1 MLNIGFGNVVAANRV
16 VAIVSP
22 NSAPVKRL
30 KDEARD
36 ENRLIDVTH
45 GRKTRSV
52 LIMDSNH
59 VILSAIQTETISQ
72 RLSTLMDG
80 NNGPMTPSGEI
91 PESGPSGT
99 KGCLFIL
106 SAPSGAGKTTL
117 CQAILPAFPGHAVFR
132 LPYHPIAKAWRNPGN

>member
-1 MLNIGFGNVVAANRV
+1 LEPTIINTIPKINHIMLNIGFGNVVAANRV
-16 VAIVSP
+16 VAIASP

-36 ENRLIDVTH
+36 EKRLIDVTH

-52 LIMDSNH
+52 LITDSNH

-80 NNGPMTPSGEI
+80 NNR
-91 PESGPSGT
+91 
-99 KGCLFIL
+99 
-106 SAPSGAGKTTL
+106 
-117 CQAILPAFPGHAVFR
+117 Q
-132 LPYHPIAKAWRNPGN
+132 

>member
-1 MLNIGFGNVVAANRV
+1 LEPHLTNNIPKINHLMLNIGFGNVVAANRV

-36 ENRLIDVTH
+36 EKRLIDVTH

-52 LIMDSNH
+52 LITDSNH

-72 RLSTLMDG
+72 RLSTLKDG
-80 NNGPMTPSGEI
+80 NNG
-91 PESGPSGT
+91 
-99 KGCLFIL
+99 
-106 SAPSGAGKTTL
+106 
-117 CQAILPAFPGHAVFR
+117 Q
-132 LPYHPIAKAWRNPGN
+132 

>member
-1 MLNIGFGNVVAANRV
+1 LEPDIINTIPKINHIMLNIGFGNIVAANRI
-16 VAIVSP
+16 VAIISP

-36 ENRLIDVTH
+36 EKRLIDVTH

-52 LIMDSNH
+52 LITDSNH

-80 NNGPMTPSGEI
+80 NNG
-91 PESGPSGT
+91 
-99 KGCLFIL
+99 
-106 SAPSGAGKTTL
+106 
-117 CQAILPAFPGHAVFR
+117 Q
-132 LPYHPIAKAWRNPGN
+132 

>member
-1 MLNIGFGNVVAANRV
+1 LESHIINTVPKINHIMLNIGFGNVVAANRV

-36 ENRLIDVTH
+36 EKRLIDVTH

-52 LIMDSNH
+52 LITDCNH

-80 NNGPMTPSGEI
+80 NNG
-91 PESGPSGT
+91 
-99 KGCLFIL
+99 
-106 SAPSGAGKTTL
+106 
-117 CQAILPAFPGHAVFR
+117 Q
-132 LPYHPIAKAWRNPGN
+132 

>member
-36 ENRLIDVTH
+36 EKRLIDVTH

-52 LIMDSNH
+52 LITDSNH

-80 NNGPMTPSGEI
+80 NNG
-91 PESGPSGT
+91 
-99 KGCLFIL
+99 
-106 SAPSGAGKTTL
+106 
-117 CQAILPAFPGHAVFR
+117 Q
-132 LPYHPIAKAWRNPGN
+132 

>member
-1 MLNIGFGNVVAANRV
+1 METHIINTIPKINHIMLNIGFGNVVAANRV

-36 ENRLIDVTH
+36 EKRLIDVTH

-52 LIMDSNH
+52 LITDSNH

-80 NNGPMTPSGEI
+80 NNG
-91 PESGPSGT
+91 
-99 KGCLFIL
+99 
-106 SAPSGAGKTTL
+106 
-117 CQAILPAFPGHAVFR
+117 Q
-132 LPYHPIAKAWRNPGN
+132 

>member
-1 MLNIGFGNVVAANRV
+1 LESSIINTIPKINHIMLNIGFGNVVAANRV

-36 ENRLIDVTH
+36 EKRLIDVTH

-52 LIMDSNH
+52 LITDSNH

-80 NNGPMTPSGEI
+80 NNG
-91 PESGPSGT
+91 
-99 KGCLFIL
+99 
-106 SAPSGAGKTTL
+106 
-117 CQAILPAFPGHAVFR
+117 Q
-132 LPYHPIAKAWRNPGN
+132 